1 MAFNY
6 SPKIVTDGLVLYLD
20 TANQYSYVSGSTSW
34 NDISR
39 GGNNGTL
46 VNGPT
51 YSSANGGSIVFDGT
65 NDYVGST
72 LNSQLSNSFT
82 FSSFVKLST
91 FSTTSVPS
99 GIAVSEV
106 ASYGNYWAFLG
117 TFQSKWHWG
126 MYDGTNNPYIVSN
139 ISPIISSWTYITGIR
154 NIATDTLYLYING
167 ILDSSA
173 NDTTTST
180 PSYSAFNVGGQVSQP
195 GGQNRL
201 SNGSVSNIQI
211 YNRALSATEV
221 LQNYNATKTRF
232 GL

>member
-51 YSSANGGSIVFDGT
+51 YNSANGGSIVFDGVDDYVNCGSGVIT
-65 NDYVGST
+65 TTTITVNAWIKLNINNDYQHVVDSSSNTWHLAILNNGKAYFYDGSTYHTSGST
-72 LNSQLSNSFT
+72 LNTNMWYMIT
-82 FSSFVKLST
+82 GVKTLT
-91 FSTTSVPS
+91 
-99 GIAVSEV
+99 
-106 ASYGNYWAFLG
+106 
-117 TFQSKWHWG
+117 
-126 MYDGTNNPYIVSN
+126 TNNIYV
-139 ISPIISSWTYITGIR
+139 
-154 NIATDTLYLYING
+154 NG
-167 ILDSSA
+167 ILSDSLLSSNPVPTNTLNLA
-173 NDTTTST
+173 RWQGTIP
-180 PSYSAFNVGGQVSQP
+180 PSRY
-195 GGQNRL
+195 L
-201 SNGSVSNIQI
+201 NGNIPSVQI

-232 GL
+232 GLI